1 MTTKQ
6 ASCYLRDALVPIY
19 GQHEAA
25 AMIAVIFDEVMH
37 YSQVDVVLRADSELP
52 EFVPALFEQ
61 IVARLQRHEPL
72 QYIMGAARF
81 HGHRFRV
88 TPATLIPRPE
98 TEMLIDIIADDHRS
112 ATDLRVL
119 DIGTGSGCIAVSL
132 ALALKFPIVS
142 ATDVSPEALDV
153 ARENA
158 RNLRARV
165 SFIEQDILVAALP
178 VRPCFDIIVSNP
190 PYVCLSEQAQMEPN
204 VLDYEPHIALFV
216 TDDDPLLFYRAIIRY
231 AAKALAQG
239 GRLYLECN
247 RRFTADVASIA
258 LTAGFSSAATVIDG
272 FAAPRFVSAI
282 R

>member
-6 ASCYLRDALVPIY
+6 ASKYLRDALVPIY
-19 GQHEAA
+19 GPHEAA

-37 YSQVDVVLRADSELP
+37 YSQVDVILRADSELP

-61 IVARLQRHEPL
+61 IVTRLQHHEPL
-72 QYIMGAARF
+72 QYILGAARF

-98 TEMLIDIIADDHRS
+98 TEMLIDIIADEHRS
-112 ATDLRVL
+112 AADLRVL

-132 ALALKFPIVS
+132 ALALKFPLVT
-142 ATDVSPEALDV
+142 ATDVSPEAFVV

-158 RNLRARV
+158 RNLHARV
-165 SFIEQDILVAALP
+165 SFAEQDILTAVP
-178 VRPCFDIIVSNP
+178 PTEPCFDVIVSNP
-190 PYVCLSEQAQMEPN
+190 PYICLSEQAQMEPN
-204 VLDYEPHIALFV
+204 VLDYEPHTALFV

-231 AAKALAQG
+231 AAAALAPG

-247 RRFTADVASIA
+247 RRFTADVASMA
-258 LTAGFSSAATVIDG
+258 LNVGFASAATVLDR
-272 FAAPRFVSAI
+272 FAAPRFVTASK
-282 R
+282 